1 MDMPVIFFVDPLM
14 DEETRLDDVRTVT
27 LSYTF
32 FSADDEQD
40 AYESARA
47 SADAGEA
54 S

>member
-14 DEETRLDDVRTVT
+14 DQEERLDDVRTVT

-32 FSADDEQD
+32 FTAGEEGVYDT
-40 AYESARA
+40 ARA
-47 SADAGEA
+47 RQEGAEA